1 VLWGHN
7 TLQGKTLKLFKL
19 LLLSTLLFSTLNA
32 NDDRPPVKYNYMAKK
47 EVQKFVNMMVKKYH
61 FKRNYMRSVLNHAK
75 LDRDTLARYTGKY
88 KVGSTNGPW
97 ERYKAH
103 VLDKESLRKAKKFKK
118 QYYKTLQRAGRIY
131 KVDIDYIVG
140 FMGVESKFGE
150 YTGDYNVLDALATLA
165 FHPNR
170 MKKFFKAEF
179 KHLFLLSREKG
190 YKITELEGSFAGAMG
205 CVQQVPSMAR
215 KHKSDF
221 NKDGIT
227 DPWDIE
233 DCIGSIAKFMH
244 KNKWKKGA
252 LVAVATKFKGKRYKR
267 LKTSHRRTLPMSTIL
282 KHGITPLGKFNE
294 PKAYLLKNR
303 NTTHDDI
310 WLGARNFRVLTRY
323 NNSTS
328 YGMAIHLIAKSVR

>member
-1 VLWGHN
+1 MN
-7 TLQGKTLKLFKL
+7 IIKL
-19 LLLSTLLFSTLNA
+19 LLLITFIPFILMA
-32 NDDRPPVKYNYMAKK
+32 NDDRPPISYNFLAKK

-61 FKRNYMRSVLNHAK
+61 FKRNYMRAVLNHAK
-75 LDRDTLARYTGKY
+75 LDRDTLARYSGKY

-103 VLDKESLRKAKKFKK
+103 VLNKDSLRKAKKFKK
-118 QYYKTLQRAGRIY
+118 QYYKTLKRAEKTYR
-131 KVDIDYIVG
+131 VDMDYIIG

-170 MKKFFKAEF
+170 MQKFFKAEF

-215 KHKSDF
+215 KHKADF
-221 NKDGIT
+221 NKDGIS
-227 DPWDIE
+227 DPWDVE

-244 KNKWKKGA
+244 KNKWRNRHV
-252 LVAVATKFKGKRYKR
+252 VAVATSFKGKRFKK
-267 LKTSHRRTLPMSTIL
+267 LKTSHRRTLSTKTIYRAGIKPL
-282 KHGITPLGKFNE
+282 KPFNE
-294 PKAYLLKNR
+294 SKAYLLKTR

-310 WLGARNFRVLTRY
+310 YMGGKNFRVLTRY

-328 YGMAIHLIAKSVR
+328 YGVAIHLIAQSVK

>member
-1 VLWGHN
+1 MI
-7 TLQGKTLKLFKL
+7 KL
-19 LLLSTLLFSTLNA
+19 LLLAILLPFLLTA
-32 NDDRPPVKYNYMAKK
+32 NDDRPPIPYDYLAKK
-47 EVQKFVNMMVKKYH
+47 EVQEFVDMMVKKYH
-61 FKRNYMRSVLNHAK
+61 FKRNYMRAVLNHAK

-88 KVGSTNGPW
+88 KVGSTSGSW

-103 VLDKESLRKAKKFKK
+103 VLDPISLEKAKKFKK
-118 QYYKTLQRAGRIY
+118 NYHKTLKRAEKTYNI
-131 KVDIDYIVG
+131 DINYIVG

-170 MKKFFKAEF
+170 MKKFFKSEF

-190 YKITELEGSFAGAMG
+190 YKITELQGSFAGAMG

-221 NKDGIT
+221 NNDGLT
-227 DPWDIE
+227 NQWDIN

-244 KNKWKKGA
+244 KNKWKKGMPAVVTTNWEGGRYTKA
-252 LVAVATKFKGKRYKR
+252 LKPSRKKKRSLNKIKKY
-267 LKTSHRRTLPMSTIL
+267 
-282 KHGITPLGKFNE
+282 GIKPTQAFPE
-294 PKAYLLKNR
+294 SSAYLLKTR

-310 WLGARNFRVLTRY
+310 YLGTSNFSVLRRY
-323 NNSTS
+323 NNATT
-328 YGMAIHLIAKSVR
+328 YGVAIHLIAEHVK